1 MSMTLRTPAGRLVS
15 AFGDVDKMKAMYAP
29 DIEWSLSA
37 SLPFPRPMKGFEAV
51 VAFNTG
57 VWNDTYHPD
66 CTVEILDEIGDE
78 RLSAVRFI
86 YRARYR
92 ASGGMYVNEYTLF
105 ARCGAEGIREVFEA
119 LDTAAVLDQ
128 MSGGKVG
135 DTFSK
140 FLAG

>member
-1 MSMTLRTPAGRLVS
+1 MTARTPAGRLVS

-37 SLPFPRPMKGFEAV
+37 SLPFPRPMKGYEAV

-57 VWNDTYHPD
+57 VWGETYFPD

-105 ARCGAEGIREVFEA
+105 ARSSAEGIREVFEA

-135 DTFSK
+135 DTFAG
-140 FLAG
+140 FLQQ